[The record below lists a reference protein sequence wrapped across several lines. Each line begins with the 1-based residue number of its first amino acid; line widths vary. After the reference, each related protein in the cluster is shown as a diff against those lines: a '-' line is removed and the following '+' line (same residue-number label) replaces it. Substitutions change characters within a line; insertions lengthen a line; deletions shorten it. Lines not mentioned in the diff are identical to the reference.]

1 MSDLIVTIKEIKKL
15 LPHPNADNLEL
26 VIVDGWQCVV
36 AKETYKEGDLVLHIP
51 PDALIPWSIADN
63 WGVSRYL
70 SGYEKREKPDAKGS
84 FSTAGRVKAVR
95 LRQEISHGCVIPNE
109 GDYQPGDDLASV
121 YGIIKYEP
129 PEDMSWNQG
138 NMEKPNANLYPYSDV
153 QNERNFKQV
162 FVEGEMVVATEKLHG
177 TNSLTSIVKI
187 EGVEDTPYEI
197 MISSRKNRRKMGEG
211 SLYEQPFLMFP
222 KFEQMLKDMYAQYTT
237 EDVAP
242 ASVIVYGEIFGH
254 VQKHFD
260 YGYPDGYSYAC
271 FDISVNGKYLGWDEV
286 VKWCNAYDV
295 PLVPEV
301 YRGPYNEVKMWELSK
316 GNTRMRMDN
325 PHLREGIVVKPLVER
340 RDPKLGRVILKF
352 VSDDYLDFSSRKG
365 GTDYH

>member
-51 PDALIPWSIADN
+51 PDALLPWEIADK
-63 WGVSRYL
+63 WGVARYL
-70 SGYEKREKPDAKGS
+70 SGYEKREKPDAQGN

-109 GDYQPGDDLASV
+109 GNYKPGDDLASV
-121 YGIIKYEP
+121 YGIVKYEP

-138 NMEKPNANLYPYSDV
+138 NMEKPNVNLYPYSDV
-153 QNERNFKQV
+153 QNERNFSQV
-162 FVEGEMVVATEKLHG
+162 FESEESVIALEKIHG
-177 TNSLTSIVKI
+177 TNSVIGCVIQEGI
-187 EGVEDTPYEI
+187 EGTPYEI

-211 SLYEQPFLMFP
+211 SLYEQPLLITP
-222 KFEQMLKDMYAQYTT
+222 AFEQMLKNMYAHYTVD
-237 EDVAP
+237 EIAP
-242 ASVIVYGEIFGH
+242 RSVIVYSEIFGH

-260 YGYPDGYSYAC
+260 YGHPDGYNYAC
-271 FDISVNGKYLGWDEV
+271 FDISVNGKYLNWDEV
-286 VKWCNAYDV
+286 VKWCSAYGV
-295 PLVPEV
+295 NLVPEV
-301 YRGPYNEVKMWELSK
+301 YRGPYNEAKMWELSK
-316 GNTRMRMDN
+316 GNTLMPMEK
-325 PHLREGIVVKPLVER
+325 PHLREGIVVKCLNER
-340 RDPKLGRVILKF
+340 MDVKIGRVILKF